1 MQSTFRPQIATRRAG
16 DLCPVSDYDLI
27 DLWVTHMN
35 FLVALFV
42 AFLSATSAFL
52 VVANLK
58 GKELPASLSRLVIY
72 LYCVASIF
80 FIGFMGKV
88 AEGIFNLRGQMHEA
102 GLSWYVVV
110 YEPQFIL
117 PSLLIAGAV
126 IMVSLVIGA
135 VWYFASQRRD
145 DISG

>member
-1 MQSTFRPQIATRRAG
+1 MSE
-16 DLCPVSDYDLI
+16 SELI
-27 DLWVTHMN
+27 ELWIDHMD
-35 FLVALFV
+35 FLVTLLV

-58 GKELPASLSRLVIY
+58 GKELPTSLSRLVIY
-72 LYCVASIF
+72 LYCVASVF
-80 FIGFMGKV
+80 FIGFMAKV

-117 PSLLIAGAV
+117 PSLFIAGAF
-126 IMVSLVIGA
+126 IMVSLVIGS
-135 VWYFASQRRD
+135 VWYFASQRRSG
-145 DISG
+145 ISV